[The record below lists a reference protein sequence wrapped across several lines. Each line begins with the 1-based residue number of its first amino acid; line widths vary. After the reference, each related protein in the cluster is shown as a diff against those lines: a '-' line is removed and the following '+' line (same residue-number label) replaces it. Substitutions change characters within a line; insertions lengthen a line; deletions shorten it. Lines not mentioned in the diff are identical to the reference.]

1 MVAFPQRRRLSEVSS
16 PLKDFSLP
24 DFKRP
29 PSKRRRWAW
38 KTRRKRGGG
47 SRNKILFR
55 TDSVLTGL
63 AAKAN
68 GDRRD
73 DHIGVTPCLLPSEFD
88 VSTEGKGEEGASDCC
103 TIKALLSLDRRSR
116 IFVTTESSTIARSHF
131 FGRSPLVSH
140 VPTNYLHTCD
150 HKGVQRIRTCD
161 DGYVTVTPFE
171 FLGK

>member
-55 TDSVLTGL
+55 TDSVLTAGL
-63 AAKAN
+63 EAKAN

-73 DHIGVTPCLLPSEFD
+73 DHIGVSSCLPPPILVRCFHER
-88 VSTEGKGEEGASDCC
+88 EG
-103 TIKALLSLDRRSR
+103 RVR
-116 IFVTTESSTIARSHF
+116 
-131 FGRSPLVSH
+131 
-140 VPTNYLHTCD
+140 
-150 HKGVQRIRTCD
+150 
-161 DGYVTVTPFE
+161 VTVVP
-171 FLGK
+171 